1 MKESRLKLIYK
12 ISDLLFSMA
21 AWLLFFFFRKI
32 AIEQQIFGEYLMISA
47 DRNMYAGMVIIP
59 LYWFIIYYTYGYY
72 NNPLR
77 KSRLKELGVTF
88 FATLFGTVFLFF
100 ILILDDQI
108 AEYKS
113 YYLSFAALFSFQFF
127 LVYIPRF
134 ILSTRTSRL
143 IQSGQIGFNTIIIGG
158 NGKASDIYNKIKGQ
172 TKSTGNIFVGF
183 ISITGSD
190 IPGFEMQLP
199 RLGSLNELSQVIVSH
214 NIKEVIIAVEPSE
227 TEITG
232 FIINMLGQFD
242 ILIKSVPGTH
252 DILLGRVKMSTI
264 FGTPLI
270 ILHDSPMPTW
280 QYNLKMLIDFLGSIA
295 AIIITL
301 PVSMVI
307 IAAIRLESKGGVIFK
322 QERVGKNGKPFYIY
336 KFRSMI
342 DGAEG
347 EIPMLSSDED
357 QRVTRVGRFM
367 RRHRLDEIPNFINVV
382 KGDMSIVG
390 PRPERRYFIDM
401 IVNRAP
407 EYQHLLRIKPGIT
420 SWGQVMYGYASDVD
434 QMVKRLEYDLLYIEN
449 MSLYVDLKITIYT
462 ILTIIRGRGV

>member
-1 MKESRLKLIYK
+1 MIYK